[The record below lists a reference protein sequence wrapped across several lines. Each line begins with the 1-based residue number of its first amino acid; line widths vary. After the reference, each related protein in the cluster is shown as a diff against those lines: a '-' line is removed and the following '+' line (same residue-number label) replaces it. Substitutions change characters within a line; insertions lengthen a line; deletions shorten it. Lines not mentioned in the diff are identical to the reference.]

1 MSRQTYY
8 DYISG
13 FEKLMIIEDTPAWN
27 PSIRSKTSIR
37 SSKKRN
43 FVDPS
48 IAAAALGVAPEYF
61 SKDYKTL
68 GFLFECL
75 CIRDLKIY
83 SSAKGGR
90 ISYYHDRMGLEANA
104 VLHLE
109 DGRYALIEI
118 KLGQTEVDEGA
129 EHLNKIERLIK
140 YKKEGKEIA
149 ELEKDLQETKKYYLE
164 TKENLK
170 DLNKIKIEIAKD
182 YYKMGVNIDILSRYA
197 HLTPKEIKEI
207 ENY

>member
-1 MSRQTYY
+1 MKEKEKKALTKAEFATISH
-8 DYISG
+8 YIELEQKSQRI
-13 FEKLMIIEDTPAWN
+13 ERKTEELLKRTQKL
-27 PSIRSKTSIR
+27 
-37 SSKKRN
+37 
-43 FVDPS
+43 
-48 IAAAALGVAPEYF
+48 
-61 SKDYKTL
+61 
-68 GFLFECL
+68 
-75 CIRDLKIY
+75 
-83 SSAKGGR
+83 
-90 ISYYHDRMGLEANA
+90 
-104 VLHLE
+104 
-109 DGRYALIEI
+109 I
-118 KLGQTEVDEGA
+118 K
-129 EHLNKIERLIK
+129 KIERLIK